1 MDPGRIFNLENLVIQ
16 ESQQLSTVNQVLSTT
31 MLRNPG
37 DTSLEVSESVEV
49 AMVDTEEVVI
59 TMTEPAEDPRTV
71 GPGI

>member
-1 MDPGRIFNLENLVIQ
+1 MNNEPVYFSEHSFLTIAFFR
-16 ESQQLSTVNQVLSTT
+16 S
-31 MLRNPG
+31 PG
-37 DTSLEVSESVEV
+37 DMSLEVSESVEV

>member
-16 ESQQLSTVNQVLSTT
+16 ESQQLSTVNQVLSMT

-59 TMTEPAEDPRTV
+59 IMTEPAEDPRTV